1 MADSDVV
8 SLAYINFYIREKFWH
23 HLQEACQT
31 GLRKYGND
39 PILKFFHAW
48 GLVKV
53 SLRVRARAERYGLKC
68 HRYDMIQ
75 YS

>member
-8 SLAYINFYIREKFWH
+8 SLANINFYMREKFWH

-53 SLRVRARAERYGLKC
+53 GVRASVYGCVYNCLC
-68 HRYDMIQ
+68 V
-75 YS
+75 